1 MPSPTA
7 TLVTV
12 AAMADGAVNG
22 PRGSSTPWT
31 TPHPT
36 ARATASADIG
46 TAGQP
51 ADALTFVLIV
61 LGALPYAA
69 RSRWPLAA
77 LAVAAVPLAALIVR
91 GDSSSALGAGAF
103 LLAYSV
109 ASLAPRRHLWAAVGI
124 VAALLLTLWALVPR
138 YMTAPQLI
146 NNAFLFTGAFVLGDW
161 ARRRREQLSWAE
173 QRSAMIE
180 REQAQLAAQ
189 AVMEERLRIAR
200 DLHDITAHSLGVIAV
215 QAGVAAH
222 VMRTEPD
229 EAEATMRSIAGTS
242 REALSEIRGLVSA
255 LRSSSDDDYAPTP
268 RLADLE
274 RLADEA
280 RAAGQDVDWR
290 LASVPD
296 DAVPAT
302 AQAAAYRIVQQ
313 ALSNAREHAPGR
325 AVVVDLTTANGE
337 LLLTVANPLGAAP
350 PRAERGHGI
359 LGMRERAELAGG
371 GLVAGAGADET
382 FRVAARFP
390 MRRAA

>member
-1 MPSPTA
+1 
-7 TLVTV
+7 
-12 AAMADGAVNG
+12 
-22 PRGSSTPWT
+22 
-31 TPHPT
+31 
-36 ARATASADIG
+36 
-46 TAGQP
+46 
-51 ADALTFVLIV
+51 
-61 LGALPYAA
+61 
-69 RSRWPLAA
+69 
-77 LAVAAVPLAALIVR
+77 
-91 GDSSSALGAGAF
+91 
-103 LLAYSV
+103 
-109 ASLAPRRHLWAAVGI
+109 
-124 VAALLLTLWALVPR
+124 
-138 YMTAPQLI
+138 
-146 NNAFLFTGAFVLGDW
+146 
-161 ARRRREQLSWAE
+161 
-173 QRSAMIE
+173 MIE

-302 AQAAAYRIVQQ
+302 TQAAARPFC
-313 ALSNAREHAPGR
+313 AGS
-325 AVVVDLTTANGE
+325 TASS
-337 LLLTVANPLGAAP
+337 AA
-350 PRAERGHGI
+350 
-359 LGMRERAELAGG
+359 
-371 GLVAGAGADET
+371 
-382 FRVAARFP
+382 
-390 MRRAA
+390 

>member
-1 MPSPTA
+1 
-7 TLVTV
+7 
-12 AAMADGAVNG
+12 
-22 PRGSSTPWT
+22 
-31 TPHPT
+31 
-36 ARATASADIG
+36 
-46 TAGQP
+46 
-51 ADALTFVLIV
+51 
-61 LGALPYAA
+61 
-69 RSRWPLAA
+69 
-77 LAVAAVPLAALIVR
+77 
-91 GDSSSALGAGAF
+91 
-103 LLAYSV
+103 
-109 ASLAPRRHLWAAVGI
+109 
-124 VAALLLTLWALVPR
+124 
-138 YMTAPQLI
+138 
-146 NNAFLFTGAFVLGDW
+146 
-161 ARRRREQLSWAE
+161 
-173 QRSAMIE
+173 MIE

-229 EAEATMRSIAGTS
+229 EAEAIMRSIAGTS

-255 LRSSSDDDYAPTP
+255 LRSSTDDDYAPTP

-337 LLLTVANPLGAAP
+337 LLLTVANPLGAGPPSPTIRRSCAAP
-350 PRAERGHGI
+350 SPSCCARIPASSWSARPPTAS
-359 LGMRERAELAGG
+359 RPSSSP
-371 GLVAGAGADET
+371 GASSPT
-382 FRVAARFP
+382 
-390 MRRAA
+390 

>member
-1 MPSPTA
+1 MRRREADQISPW
-7 TLVTV
+7 LVDALV
-12 AAMADGAVNG
+12 AVAIAAVALGLAVGAPHG
-22 PRGSSTPWT
+22 P
-31 TPHPT
+31 
-36 ARATASADIG
+36 
-46 TAGQP
+46 AGQP

-77 LAVAAVPLAALIVR
+77 LAVAAVPLAVLIVR

-337 LLLTVANPLGAAP
+337 LLLTVTNPLGAAP

>member
-1 MPSPTA
+1 MRRREATWASPWLA
-7 TLVTV
+7 DSLVAV
-12 AAMADGAVNG
+12 ALAAVALGLAVSAPHGPAGRPADGA
-22 PRGSSTPWT
+22 TY
-31 TPHPT
+31 
-36 ARATASADIG
+36 
-46 TAGQP
+46 
-51 ADALTFVLIV
+51 ALIA
-61 LGALPYAA
+61 LGALPYAV

-77 LAVAAVPLAALIVR
+77 LVVAAAPLAVLIVR

-109 ASLAPRRHLWAAVGI
+109 ASLAPRRHLWAAVGV
-124 VAALLLTLWALVPR
+124 VAILLMVLRGLVPA
-138 YMTAPQLI
+138 YMTVPQLI

-222 VMRTEPD
+222 VMRSAPD

-242 REALSEIRGLVSA
+242 REALGEIRGLVSA
-255 LRSSSDDDYAPTP
+255 LRTSSDDDYAPTP

-280 RAAGQDVDWR
+280 SAAGQDVDWR
-290 LASVPD
+290 LGPVPE
-296 DAVPAT
+296 DAIPAT
-302 AQAAAYRIVQQ
+302 TQAAAYRIVQQ
-313 ALSNAREHAPGR
+313 ALSNAREHASSRP
-325 AVVVDLTTANGE
+325 VVVELATKDGE
-337 LLLTVANPLGAAP
+337 LILTVANPLGAAP
-350 PRAERGHGI
+350 PRGEKGHGI

-371 GLVAGAGADET
+371 RLEAGAADAT
-382 FRVAARFP
+382 YRVAARFP
-390 MRRAA
+390 MRRPS

>member
-1 MPSPTA
+1 MRRREADRISPW
-7 TLVTV
+7 LVDALV
-12 AAMADGAVNG
+12 AVAIAAVALGLAVGAPHG
-22 PRGSSTPWT
+22 P
-31 TPHPT
+31 
-36 ARATASADIG
+36 
-46 TAGQP
+46 AGQP

-109 ASLAPRRHLWAAVGI
+109 ASLAPRRHLWAAVGV
-124 VAALLLTLWALVPR
+124 VAALLLALWALVPR
-138 YMTAPQLI
+138 HMTAPQLI

-302 AQAAAYRIVQQ
+302 TQAAAYRIVQQ

-350 PRAERGHGI
+350 PRQERGHGI

-371 GLVAGAGADET
+371 RLEAGAGADET

>member
-1 MPSPTA
+1 MRRREADRISPW
-7 TLVTV
+7 LVDALV
-12 AAMADGAVNG
+12 AVAIAAVALGLAVGAPHG
-22 PRGSSTPWT
+22 P
-31 TPHPT
+31 
-36 ARATASADIG
+36 
-46 TAGQP
+46 AGQP

-77 LAVAAVPLAALIVR
+77 LAVAAVPLAVLIVR

-109 ASLAPRRHLWAAVGI
+109 ASLAPRRHLWAAVGV

-242 REALSEIRGLVSA
+242 REALNEIRGLVSA

-337 LLLTVANPLGAAP
+337 LLLTVANPLGAGP

>member
-1 MPSPTA
+1 MA
-7 TLVTV
+7 IAAV
-12 AAMADGAVNG
+12 ALGLAVGAPHG
-22 PRGSSTPWT
+22 P
-31 TPHPT
+31 
-36 ARATASADIG
+36 
-46 TAGQP
+46 AGQP

-77 LAVAAVPLAALIVR
+77 LAVAAVPLAVLIVR

-109 ASLAPRRHLWAAVGI
+109 ASLAPRRHLWAAVGV
-124 VAALLLTLWALVPR
+124 VAALLLALWALVPR

>member
-1 MPSPTA
+1 MRRREADQISPW
-7 TLVTV
+7 LVDALV
-12 AAMADGAVNG
+12 AVAIAAVALGLAVGAPHG
-22 PRGSSTPWT
+22 P
-31 TPHPT
+31 
-36 ARATASADIG
+36 
-46 TAGQP
+46 AGQP

-77 LAVAAVPLAALIVR
+77 LAVAAVPLAVLIVR

-242 REALSEIRGLVSA
+242 REALNEIRGLVSA

-337 LLLTVANPLGAAP
+337 LLLTVTNPLGAAP

>member
-1 MPSPTA
+1 
-7 TLVTV
+7 
-12 AAMADGAVNG
+12 
-22 PRGSSTPWT
+22 
-31 TPHPT
+31 
-36 ARATASADIG
+36 
-46 TAGQP
+46 
-51 ADALTFVLIV
+51 
-61 LGALPYAA
+61 
-69 RSRWPLAA
+69 
-77 LAVAAVPLAALIVR
+77 
-91 GDSSSALGAGAF
+91 
-103 LLAYSV
+103 
-109 ASLAPRRHLWAAVGI
+109 
-124 VAALLLTLWALVPR
+124 
-138 YMTAPQLI
+138 
-146 NNAFLFTGAFVLGDW
+146 
-161 ARRRREQLSWAE
+161 
-173 QRSAMIE
+173 
-180 REQAQLAAQ
+180 
-189 AVMEERLRIAR
+189 MEERLRIAR

-229 EAEATMRSIAGTS
+229 EAEAIMRSIAGTS

>member
-1 MPSPTA
+1 MRRREADRISPTLA
-7 TLVTV
+7 DSLVAV
-12 AAMADGAVNG
+12 ALAAVALGLAVGAPHG
-22 PRGSSTPWT
+22 P
-31 TPHPT
+31 
-36 ARATASADIG
+36 AG
-46 TAGQP
+46 TP
-51 ADALTFVLIV
+51 ADAVTFVLIV

-77 LAVAAVPLAALIVR
+77 LAVAAIPLAALIVR
-91 GDSSSALGAGAF
+91 GDSASALGAGSF

-109 ASLAPRRHLWAAVGI
+109 ASLAPRRHLWAAVGV
-124 VAALLLTLWALVPR
+124 VAVLLVVLRALVPG
-138 YMTAPQLI
+138 YLTVPQLI

-173 QRSAMIE
+173 QRSAMIA

-222 VMRTEPD
+222 VMRTAPD
-229 EAEATMRSIAGTS
+229 EAEATLRSIAGTS
-242 REALSEIRGLVSA
+242 REALSEICGLVGA

-290 LASVPD
+290 VGPVPD
-296 DAVPAT
+296 GAVPAT
-302 AQAAAYRIVQQ
+302 TQAAAYRIVQQ

-325 AVVVDLTTANGE
+325 PVVVGLAPGDDE
-337 LLLTVANPLGAAP
+337 LLLTVTNPPGHAP
-350 PRAERGHGI
+350 PREERGHGI

-371 GLVAGAGADET
+371 TLEAGAGADGIY
-382 FRVAARFP
+382 RVAARLP
-390 MRRAA
+390 MRRTA